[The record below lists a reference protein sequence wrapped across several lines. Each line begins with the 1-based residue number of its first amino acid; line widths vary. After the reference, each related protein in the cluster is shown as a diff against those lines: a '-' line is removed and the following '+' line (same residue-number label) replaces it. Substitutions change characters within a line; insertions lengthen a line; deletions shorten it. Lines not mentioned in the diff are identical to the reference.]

1 MKYFTCALALLL
13 SACATTYGPNGLTGG
28 YQDKKVDDDSYIV
41 SFYGNGHTSEQKVWN
56 YWIYRCAEL
65 TLEKGYTLFTLE
77 QSDDYAVLM
86 PPKGYELIDFKMLQ
100 EAEEAKLSREVQ
112 YYTVNITT
120 YSSNA
125 IVHMYKTPL
134 ATDVDPMQLLDAQYI
149 IDQLTPFVNNKAKAK
164 IKAPDRTELL
174 IRSTVEVAIKAG
186 QLNKEEAERFRAK
199 VL

>member
-1 MKYFTCALALLL
+1 MKYFTCALALFIA
-13 SACATTYGPNGLTGG
+13 ACATSYGPQGMTGG
-28 YQDKKVDDDSYIV
+28 YQDKQVDEDSYIV

-65 TLEKGYTLFTLE
+65 TLEKGYTVFSLE

-86 PPKGYELIDFKMLQ
+86 PPQGYNLIDFKMLP
-100 EAEEAKLSREVQ
+100 EAEDTKLHQQVQ

-125 IVHMYKTPL
+125 IVHMFKPPL
-134 ATDVDPMQLLDAQYI
+134 VAGVDPMQLLDAQYI
-149 IDQLTPFVNNKAKAK
+149 IDQLKPFVMNKAKVE
-164 IKAPDRTELL
+164 APDRTELL
-174 IRSTVEVAIKAG
+174 IRSAVEAAIKVG
-186 QLNKEEAERFRAK
+186 QFNKEEAERFRAK